1 MAQDTI
7 HKIIEIT
14 IKNSDLIEKMRESQ
28 NAIGALSNETK
39 QLKQDLEEYR
49 KSLKVGKITQEQ
61 FDRMMIQTKNEII
74 KNDQAV
80 TKFKSDLRQY
90 TREMQSNIRQDT
102 AKTGSLNQ
110 MRASVRML
118 TSEFEALSAAERS
131 GSRGQEL
138 VRQIRATT
146 EEINRQEESIRNY
159 HSSVGNYAGGIQK
172 AFLKITAAWMA
183 IRGLFSS
190 LNNGIQKI
198 RDFEQANADLGTIVG
213 ANADELKRLT
223 DSALELGRT
232 TEYTASQV
240 TQLQTELAK
249 LGFGTQ
255 SIETMQKPVLQFATA
270 VGASLPDAAALAGA
284 TLRSFGLN
292 VSDTEDV
299 LATLAVATNRSALS
313 FSYLKTAMSIVSPV
327 ANTFGFSVRDTAALL
342 GTLADA
348 GFDASSAATAT
359 RNILLNLADANG
371 KLAQSL
377 GAPVRTL
384 PDLVSG
390 LQRLRDR
397 GIDLAETLEL
407 TDKRSVAA
415 FNTFLNGSDNLRRL
429 RENLEDVNG
438 ELGRIAEDRLNT
450 VEGSIKLM
458 ESAWEGFVLS
468 FYNSRGTIKSVI
480 DFITSGIEGINNL
493 LDPDAQKNKQ
503 KGFFV
508 ESLMNTY
515 STGGEDAMN
524 TSIREGLKYW
534 QNRYDAARERY
545 TGSGGLFGQQDF
557 EVTET
562 MYKAFIEAG
571 NKAIEQVKQLK
582 QEQADAAQQAE
593 ADAKASAAAAAKARS
608 EAAAKAQQADVKAA
622 DTQIKTA
629 QKAAD
634 EVLRMT
640 QQMRDKTRE
649 NELLTLKENYDKD
662 ISETR
667 NRLAE
672 IFELEKTAGVQQ
684 GQALVMEREALNKK
698 LLLLDEKYQKD
709 RQDIERKYSRKELE
723 NAIKSKSE
731 EYRVRILQTQIA
743 AGPGEDGQ
751 IAAAREML
759 SILKEQ
765 LGYIEQNADALKK
778 SGESDADI
786 LSMRLDLLRQIE
798 KANDQINRGATQGI
812 KNSRSL
818 AEGRIDAVGELTSSM
833 SELGDVVAGQD
844 NAFSR
849 MMSVLSSLLGVIR
862 AMNSLEQVS
871 TAIMEA
877 KNVQTEAST
886 ALTAA
891 NTVATTANI
900 AAKQGEAL
908 AEGGVA
914 LATGTAKAAS
924 SSSHWI
930 EMLVA
935 IAAVAAA
942 IGAVISTVK
951 SLTSESANASVPKYA
966 AGGLVSGP
974 GTGTSDSIPARL
986 SNGEAVMTAAAVNE
1000 WGSMLSAM
1008 NISSG
1013 GNAIN
1018 VSNLPQRGDGMRGM
1032 RAMLKEV
1039 LLDMP
1044 TPVVSVVDIN
1054 KGQRRVKVQDNIS
1067 KLGRKKYK

>member
-28 NAIGALSNETK
+28 NAINALSNDTK

-49 KSLKVGKITQEQ
+49 KSLKEGKITQEQ
-61 FDRMMIQTKNEII
+61 FDRMMVQTKNEII

-80 TKFKSDLRQY
+80 VKFKSDLRQY
-90 TREMQSNIRQDT
+90 TREMQSNIRQDA

-110 MRASVRML
+110 MRASVRLL

-138 VRQIRATT
+138 VRQIRKTT
-146 EEINRQEESIRNY
+146 DEINRQEAAIRNY
-159 HSSVGNYAGGIQK
+159 RSTVGNYAGGIQK

-183 IRGLFSS
+183 IRGVFSA
-190 LNNGIQKI
+190 LNNSIQTI

-270 VGASLPDAAALAGA
+270 VGASLPEAAALAGA

-377 GAPVRTL
+377 GAPVHTL

-450 VEGSIKLM
+450 VEGSIKLLQ
-458 ESAWEGFVLS
+458 SAWEGFVLS

-508 ESLMNTY
+508 EDLMSRY
-515 STGGEDAMN
+515 ASGGDDALN
-524 TSIREGLKYW
+524 TSIKAGLKFW
-534 QNRYDAARERY
+534 SDRYETTRQRY
-545 TGSGGLFGQQDF
+545 SGSGGLFGKQDF
-557 EVTET
+557 KIAET

-571 NKAIEQVKQLK
+571 NEAIDRVKQLK
-582 QEQADAAQQAE
+582 QEQADVVKQAE

-608 EAAAKAQQADVKAA
+608 EAAAKAQQADEKAA
-622 DTQIKTA
+622 AAQIKNA
-629 QKAAD
+629 QQAAD

-662 ISETR
+662 ISETK

-672 IFELEKTAGVQQ
+672 ISELEKTAGVQQ

-709 RQDIERKYSRKELE
+709 RQEIDQKYSRKELE
-723 NAIKSKSE
+723 NAVKSKSD
-731 EYRVRILQTQIA
+731 EYRTRILQAQID
-743 AGPGEDGQ
+743 AGAGQEGE
-751 IAAAREML
+751 IAAAKEVL

-765 LGYIEQNADALKK
+765 LEYIELNADAFRDSGK
-778 SGESDADI
+778 SEADI
-786 LSMRLDLLRQIE
+786 LAMRLDLLKQIE
-798 KANDQINRGATQGI
+798 KVNDDINRKTQ
-812 KNSRSL
+812 
-818 AEGRIDAVGELTSSM
+818 
-833 SELGDVVAGQD
+833 
-844 NAFSR
+844 
-849 MMSVLSSLLGVIR
+849 
-862 AMNSLEQVS
+862 
-871 TAIMEA
+871 TAISDETA
-877 KNVQTEAST
+877 LAYKTAST
-886 ALTAA
+886 AARAAGSLSAMFDALGGEGERYAEFAKALGVMQVVITEGIAIAKAVQGGAEYPFPINVLTVAASVAAITAA
-891 NTVATTANI
+891 I
-900 AAKQGEAL
+900 A
-908 AEGGVA
+908 
-914 LATGTAKAAS
+914 S
-924 SSSHWI
+924 
-930 EMLVA
+930 
-935 IAAVAAA
+935 AVN
-942 IGAVISTVK
+942 SVK
-951 SLTSESANASVPKYA
+951 STEVPKYA
-966 AGGLVSGP
+966 SGGLISGP
-974 GTGTSDSIPARL
+974 GTGTSDSIPAML

-1000 WGSMLSAM
+1000 WGAMLSAM
-1008 NISSG
+1008 NVASG

-1032 RAMLKEV
+1032 RTMLKEV

-1044 TPVVSVVDIN
+1044 APVVSVVDIN
-1054 KGQRRVKVQDNIS
+1054 KGQRKVKVQDNIS

>member
-49 KSLKVGKITQEQ
+49 KSLKEGKITQEQ

-80 TKFKSDLRQY
+80 VKFKSDLRQY

-110 MRASVRML
+110 MRASVRSL

-138 VRQIRATT
+138 IRQIRATT
-146 EEINRQEESIRNY
+146 EEIHRQEESIRNY
-159 HSSVGNYAGGIQK
+159 RSNVGNYAGGIQK

-183 IRGLFSS
+183 IRGLFST

-213 ANADELKRLT
+213 ANADELKRMT

-249 LGFGTQ
+249 LGFGPQ

-327 ANTFGFSVRDTAALL
+327 ANTFGFSVRDTSALL

-359 RNILLNLADANG
+359 RNILLNLADTNG

-438 ELGRIAEDRLNT
+438 ELGRIAENRLNT
-450 VEGSIKLM
+450 VEGSIKLLQ
-458 ESAWEGFVLS
+458 SAWEGFVLS

-493 LDPDAQKNKQ
+493 LNPDAQKNKQ

-508 ESLMNTY
+508 EDLMSRY
-515 STGGEDAMN
+515 ASGGDDALN
-524 TSIREGLKYW
+524 TSIKAGLKFW
-534 QNRYDAARERY
+534 SDRYEASRQRY
-545 TGSGGLFGQQDF
+545 AGSGGLFGKQDF
-557 EVTET
+557 KIDET

-571 NKAIEQVKQLK
+571 NEALDRVKQLK
-582 QEQADAAQQAE
+582 QEQADAVKQAE
-593 ADAKASAAAAAKARS
+593 EAAKASAAAAAKARS
-608 EAAAKAQQADVKAA
+608 EAAAKAQQADQKAA
-622 DTQIKTA
+622 AAQIKNA
-629 QKAAD
+629 QQVAD

-649 NELLTLKENYDKD
+649 NELQTLRENYDKD

-672 IFELEKTAGVQQ
+672 ISELEKTAGVQQ

-709 RQDIERKYSRKELE
+709 RQDIERKYSREELE
-723 NAIKSKSE
+723 NAIKSKME
-731 EYRVRILQTQIA
+731 EYRTRILRAQVE
-743 AGPGEDGQ
+743 AGPGTEGE
-751 IAAAREML
+751 AAAKKEVL

-765 LGYIEQNADALKK
+765 LDYIEMNADALKE
-778 SGESDADI
+778 SGMSEADI
-786 LSMRLDLLRQIE
+786 LSMRLDLLKQIE
-798 KANDQINRGATQGI
+798 KANDNINSKTQAAISNESTLANKTAREAARTAG
-812 KNSRSL
+812 SL
-818 AEGRIDAVGELTSSM
+818 SAMFDALGGEGERYAEFAK
-833 SELGDVVAGQD
+833 A
-844 NAFSR
+844 
-849 MMSVLSSLLGVIR
+849 LGV
-862 AMNSLEQVS
+862 MQV
-871 TAIMEA
+871 AI
-877 KNVQTEAST
+877 Q
-886 ALTAA
+886 
-891 NTVATTANI
+891 
-900 AAKQGEAL
+900 
-908 AEGGVA
+908 EG
-914 LATGTAKAAS
+914 
-924 SSSHWI
+924 
-930 EMLVA
+930 VA
-935 IAAVAAA
+935 IANAWSGNAKLPWPANILATAASVASIIAA
-942 IGAVISTVK
+942 IASAMGSVK
-951 SLTSESANASVPKYA
+951 STDVPKYA
-966 AGGLVSGP
+966 SGGLVTGP
-974 GTGTSDSIPARL
+974 GTGTSDSVPAML

-1000 WGSMLSAM
+1000 WGAMLSAM
-1008 NISSG
+1008 NIASG

-1032 RAMLKEV
+1032 RAMLKEA

-1044 TPVVSVVDIN
+1044 APVVSVVDIN

>member
-28 NAIGALSNETK
+28 NAIGALSNDTK

-49 KSLKVGKITQEQ
+49 KSLKEGKITQEQ
-61 FDRMMIQTKNEII
+61 FDRMMVQTKNEII

-80 TKFKSDLRQY
+80 VKFKSDLRQY

-110 MRASVRML
+110 MRANVRLL

-190 LNNGIQKI
+190 LNNSIQKI

-213 ANADELKRLT
+213 ANADELRRLT

-377 GAPVRTL
+377 GAPVHTL

-450 VEGSIKLM
+450 VEGSIKLLQ
-458 ESAWEGFVLS
+458 SAWEGFVLS

-508 ESLMNTY
+508 EDLMSRY
-515 STGGEDAMN
+515 ASGGDDALN
-524 TSIREGLKYW
+524 TSIKAGLKFW
-534 QNRYDAARERY
+534 SDRYETTRQRY
-545 TGSGGLFGQQDF
+545 SGSGGLFGKQDF
-557 EVTET
+557 KIAET

-571 NKAIEQVKQLK
+571 NEAIDRVKQLK
-582 QEQADAAQQAE
+582 QEQADAAKQAE
-593 ADAKASAAAAAKARS
+593 ADAKASASAAAKARS
-608 EAAAKAQQADVKAA
+608 EAAAKARQADEKAA
-622 DTQIKTA
+622 AAQIKNA
-629 QKAAD
+629 QQAAD

-649 NELLTLKENYDKD
+649 NELQTLRENYDKD

-672 IFELEKTAGVQQ
+672 ISELEKTAGVQQ

-709 RQDIERKYSRKELE
+709 RQEIERKYSRKELE
-723 NAIKSKSE
+723 NAVKSKSD
-731 EYRVRILQTQIA
+731 EYRTRILQAQID
-743 AGPGEDGQ
+743 AGAGQEGE
-751 IAAAREML
+751 IAAAKEVL

-765 LGYIEQNADALKK
+765 LEYIELNADAFRDSGK
-778 SGESDADI
+778 SEADI
-786 LSMRLDLLRQIE
+786 LAMRLDLLKQIE
-798 KANDQINRGATQGI
+798 KANDDINRKTQKAI
-812 KNSRSL
+812 SDETAL
-818 AEGRIDAVGELTSSM
+818 AYKT
-833 SELGDVVAGQD
+833 
-844 NAFSR
+844 
-849 MMSVLSSLLGVIR
+849 
-862 AMNSLEQVS
+862 
-871 TAIMEA
+871 
-877 KNVQTEAST
+877 AST
-886 ALTAA
+886 AARAAGSLSAMFDALGGEGERYAEFAKALGVMQVVITEGIAIAKAVQGGAEYPFPINVLTVAASVAAITAA
-891 NTVATTANI
+891 I
-900 AAKQGEAL
+900 A
-908 AEGGVA
+908 
-914 LATGTAKAAS
+914 S
-924 SSSHWI
+924 
-930 EMLVA
+930 
-935 IAAVAAA
+935 AVN
-942 IGAVISTVK
+942 SVK
-951 SLTSESANASVPKYA
+951 STEVPKYA
-966 AGGLVSGP
+966 SGGLISGP
-974 GTGTSDSIPARL
+974 GTGTSDSIPAML

-1000 WGSMLSAM
+1000 WGAMLSAM
-1008 NISSG
+1008 NVSSG

-1032 RAMLKEV
+1032 ERMMERV
-1039 LLDMP
+1039 MMNMP
-1044 TPVVSVVDIN
+1044 SPVVSVVDIN
-1054 KGQRRVKVQDNIS
+1054 KGQRKVQVQDNIS

>member
-28 NAIGALSNETK
+28 NAINALSNDTK

-49 KSLKVGKITQEQ
+49 KSLKEGKITQEQ
-61 FDRMMIQTKNEII
+61 FDRMMVQTKNEII

-80 TKFKSDLRQY
+80 VKFKSDLRQY
-90 TREMQSNIRQDT
+90 TREMQSNIRQDA

-110 MRASVRML
+110 MRASVRLL

-138 VRQIRATT
+138 VRQIRKTT
-146 EEINRQEESIRNY
+146 DEINRQEAAIRNY
-159 HSSVGNYAGGIQK
+159 RSTVGNYAGGIQK
-172 AFLKITAAWMA
+172 AFLKISAAWMV
-183 IRGLFSS
+183 IRGVFNAFKGS
-190 LNNGIQKI
+190 IEKI
-198 RDFEQANADLGTIVG
+198 RDFEQANANLGTIIG

-377 GAPVRTL
+377 GAPVHTL

-450 VEGSIKLM
+450 VEGSIKLLQ
-458 ESAWEGFVLS
+458 SAWEGFVLS

-508 ESLMNTY
+508 EDLMSRY
-515 STGGEDAMN
+515 ASGGDDALN
-524 TSIREGLKYW
+524 TSIKAGLKFW
-534 QNRYDAARERY
+534 SDRYETTRQRY
-545 TGSGGLFGQQDF
+545 SGSGGLFGKQDF
-557 EVTET
+557 KIAET

-571 NKAIEQVKQLK
+571 NEAIDRVKQLK
-582 QEQADAAQQAE
+582 QEQADAAKQAE

-608 EAAAKAQQADVKAA
+608 EAAAKAQQADEKAA
-622 DTQIKTA
+622 AAQIKNA
-629 QKAAD
+629 QQVAG

-649 NELLTLKENYDKD
+649 NELQTLRENYDKD
-662 ISETR
+662 ISDTR

-672 IFELEKTAGVQQ
+672 ISELEKTAGVQQ

-709 RQDIERKYSRKELE
+709 RQEIDQKYSRKELE
-723 NAIKSKSE
+723 NAVKSKSD
-731 EYRVRILQTQIA
+731 EYRTRILQAQID
-743 AGPGEDGQ
+743 AGAGQEGE
-751 IAAAREML
+751 IAAAKEVL

-765 LGYIEQNADALKK
+765 LEYIELNADAFRDSGK
-778 SGESDADI
+778 SEADI
-786 LSMRLDLLRQIE
+786 LAMRLDLLKQIE
-798 KANDQINRGATQGI
+798 KVNDDINRKTQ
-812 KNSRSL
+812 
-818 AEGRIDAVGELTSSM
+818 
-833 SELGDVVAGQD
+833 
-844 NAFSR
+844 
-849 MMSVLSSLLGVIR
+849 
-862 AMNSLEQVS
+862 
-871 TAIMEA
+871 TAISDETA
-877 KNVQTEAST
+877 LAYKTAST
-886 ALTAA
+886 AARAAGSLSAMFDALGGEGERYAEFAKALGVMQVVITEGIAIAKAVQGGAEYPFPINVLTVAASVAAITAA
-891 NTVATTANI
+891 I
-900 AAKQGEAL
+900 A
-908 AEGGVA
+908 
-914 LATGTAKAAS
+914 S
-924 SSSHWI
+924 
-930 EMLVA
+930 
-935 IAAVAAA
+935 AVN
-942 IGAVISTVK
+942 SVK
-951 SLTSESANASVPKYA
+951 STEVPKYA
-966 AGGLVSGP
+966 SGGLISGP
-974 GTGTSDSIPARL
+974 GTGTSDSIPAML

-1000 WGSMLSAM
+1000 WGAMLSAM
-1008 NISSG
+1008 NVASG

-1032 RAMLKEV
+1032 RTMLKEV

-1044 TPVVSVVDIN
+1044 APVVSVVDIN
-1054 KGQRRVKVQDNIS
+1054 KGQRKVKVQDNIS

>member
-49 KSLKVGKITQEQ
+49 KSLKEGKITQEQ

-80 TKFKSDLRQY
+80 VKFKSDLRQY

-110 MRASVRML
+110 MRASVRSL

-138 VRQIRATT
+138 IRQIRATT
-146 EEINRQEESIRNY
+146 EEIHRQEESIRNY
-159 HSSVGNYAGGIQK
+159 RSNVGNYAGGIQK

-183 IRGLFSS
+183 IRGLFST

-213 ANADELKRLT
+213 ANADELKRMT

-249 LGFGTQ
+249 LGFGPQ

-327 ANTFGFSVRDTAALL
+327 ANTFGFSVRDTSALL

-359 RNILLNLADANG
+359 RNILLNLADTNG

-450 VEGSIKLM
+450 VEGSIKLLQ
-458 ESAWEGFVLS
+458 SAWEGFVLS

-493 LDPDAQKNKQ
+493 LNPDAQKNKQ

-508 ESLMNTY
+508 EDLMSRY
-515 STGGEDAMN
+515 ASGGDDALN
-524 TSIREGLKYW
+524 TSIKAGLKFW
-534 QNRYDAARERY
+534 SDRYEASRQRY
-545 TGSGGLFGQQDF
+545 AGSGGLFGKQDF
-557 EVTET
+557 KIDET

-571 NKAIEQVKQLK
+571 NEALDRVKQLK
-582 QEQADAAQQAE
+582 QEQADAVKQAE
-593 ADAKASAAAAAKARS
+593 EAAKASAAAAAKARS
-608 EAAAKAQQADVKAA
+608 EAAAKAQQADQKAA
-622 DTQIKTA
+622 AAQIKNA
-629 QKAAD
+629 QQVAD

-649 NELLTLKENYDKD
+649 NELQTLRENYDKD

-672 IFELEKTAGVQQ
+672 ISELEKTAGVQQ

-709 RQDIERKYSRKELE
+709 RQDIERKYSREELE
-723 NAIKSKSE
+723 NAIKSKME
-731 EYRVRILQTQIA
+731 EYRTRILRAQVE
-743 AGPGEDGQ
+743 AGPGTEGE
-751 IAAAREML
+751 AAAKKEVL

-765 LGYIEQNADALKK
+765 LDYIEMNADALKE
-778 SGESDADI
+778 SGMSEADI
-786 LSMRLDLLRQIE
+786 LSMRLDLLKQIE
-798 KANDQINRGATQGI
+798 KANDNINSKTQAAISNESTLANKTAREAARTAG
-812 KNSRSL
+812 SL
-818 AEGRIDAVGELTSSM
+818 SAMFDALGGEGERYAEFAK
-833 SELGDVVAGQD
+833 A
-844 NAFSR
+844 
-849 MMSVLSSLLGVIR
+849 LGV
-862 AMNSLEQVS
+862 MQV
-871 TAIMEA
+871 AI
-877 KNVQTEAST
+877 Q
-886 ALTAA
+886 
-891 NTVATTANI
+891 
-900 AAKQGEAL
+900 
-908 AEGGVA
+908 EG
-914 LATGTAKAAS
+914 
-924 SSSHWI
+924 
-930 EMLVA
+930 VA
-935 IAAVAAA
+935 IANAWSGNAKLPWPANILATAASVASIIAA
-942 IGAVISTVK
+942 IASAMGSVK
-951 SLTSESANASVPKYA
+951 STDVPKYA
-966 AGGLVSGP
+966 SGGLVTGP
-974 GTGTSDSIPARL
+974 GTGTSDSVPAML
-986 SNGEAVMTAAAVNE
+986 SNGEEVMTAAAVNE
-1000 WGSMLSAM
+1000 WGAMLSAM
-1008 NISSG
+1008 NIASG

-1032 RAMLKEV
+1032 RAMLKEA

-1044 TPVVSVVDIN
+1044 APVVSVVDIN

>member
-1 MAQDTI
+1 
-7 HKIIEIT
+7 
-14 IKNSDLIEKMRESQ
+14 
-28 NAIGALSNETK
+28 
-39 QLKQDLEEYR
+39 
-49 KSLKVGKITQEQ
+49 
-61 FDRMMIQTKNEII
+61 MMVQTKNEII

-110 MRASVRML
+110 MRASVRLL

-190 LNNGIQKI
+190 LNNSIQKI

-270 VGASLPDAAALAGA
+270 VGASLPEAAALAGA

-292 VSDTEDV
+292 VNDTEDV

-515 STGGEDAMN
+515 STGGEDALN

-582 QEQADAAQQAE
+582 QEQADAA
-593 ADAKASAAAAAKARS
+593 KPVSY
-608 EAAAKAQQADVKAA
+608 
-622 DTQIKTA
+622 TH
-629 QKAAD
+629 
-634 EVLRMT
+634 
-640 QQMRDKTRE
+640 
-649 NELLTLKENYDKD
+649 LTL
-662 ISETR
+662 
-667 NRLAE
+667 
-672 IFELEKTAGVQQ
+672 
-684 GQALVMEREALNKK
+684 
-698 LLLLDEKYQKD
+698 
-709 RQDIERKYSRKELE
+709 
-723 NAIKSKSE
+723 
-731 EYRVRILQTQIA
+731 
-743 AGPGEDGQ
+743 P
-751 IAAAREML
+751 
-759 SILKEQ
+759 
-765 LGYIEQNADALKK
+765 
-778 SGESDADI
+778 
-786 LSMRLDLLRQIE
+786 
-798 KANDQINRGATQGI
+798 
-812 KNSRSL
+812 
-818 AEGRIDAVGELTSSM
+818 
-833 SELGDVVAGQD
+833 
-844 NAFSR
+844 
-849 MMSVLSSLLGVIR
+849 
-862 AMNSLEQVS
+862 
-871 TAIMEA
+871 
-877 KNVQTEAST
+877 
-886 ALTAA
+886 
-891 NTVATTANI
+891 TT
-900 AAKQGEAL
+900 
-908 AEGGVA
+908 
-914 LATGTAKAAS
+914 
-924 SSSHWI
+924 
-930 EMLVA
+930 
-935 IAAVAAA
+935 
-942 IGAVISTVK
+942 
-951 SLTSESANASVPKYA
+951 
-966 AGGLVSGP
+966 
-974 GTGTSDSIPARL
+974 
-986 SNGEAVMTAAAVNE
+986 
-1000 WGSMLSAM
+1000 
-1008 NISSG
+1008 
-1013 GNAIN
+1013 
-1018 VSNLPQRGDGMRGM
+1018 
-1032 RAMLKEV
+1032 
-1039 LLDMP
+1039 
-1044 TPVVSVVDIN
+1044 
-1054 KGQRRVKVQDNIS
+1054 
-1067 KLGRKKYK
+1067 